1 MKRELPRL
9 ERSLRGLDDLAG
21 SRVPSSQFAD
31 PVRAREEAEAD
42 REIRRTFRAAW
53 RQLPATDRRLL
64 LAYVVEHRRM
74 PAIAAHVGCSPEAA
88 HKRAQRA
95 LAKLRA
101 LMHVMP
107 ARPPARPPRR
117 RG

>member
-21 SRVPSSQFAD
+21 SRVPNSQFAD

-42 REIRRTFRAAW
+42 RDSGGRSGPPGATS
-53 RQLPATDRRLL
+53 ATDRRLL

-74 PAIAAHVGCSPEAA
+74 PAIAAHVGCFPEAA
-88 HKRAQRA
+88 HRRAQRA

-107 ARPPARPPRR
+107 ARPPARLPRR